1 MSFKFLHDRFQLPKC
16 LVSYRDNFVDLE
28 ERWAFYQCQAF
39 LVAFLGAVLFPSSS
53 RAINFSILPLVSAL
67 PHGTTFIFA
76 LLSKTIRSLSLCRE
90 TIRGRLGCCVHM
102 LQLWFYHLSVIVRDQ
117 PMGFVRRNKFQST
130 VFLNLPFS
138 SDTDGWLRYLY
149 SLSPTDYTWRIKWG
163 ITKWQGQTHCVGLL
177 DIPLVGIWG
186 CAGYFLGVAIRQFGG
201 IQHIP

>member
-1 MSFKFLHDRFQLPKC
+1 M
-16 LVSYRDNFVDLE
+16 DLE
-28 ERWAFYQCQAF
+28 ERWASYQCQAF

-76 LLSKTIRSLSLCRE
+76 LLSKTIR
-90 TIRGRLGCCVHM
+90 GRLGCCVHM

-117 PMGFVRRNKFQST
+117 PMGFMCRNKFQST

-163 ITKWQGQTHCVGLL
+163 ITKWQGQAHCVGLL

-186 CAGYFLGVAIRQFGG
+186 CAGYFPGVAIRQFGG